1 MPTNTQITPTHPPQF
16 VEVFPIKTDALP
28 PLTAYRLKL
37 VGELPAADQNK
48 LGGRLASRLRT
59 LYPGYWIW
67 ANSRLISDTPPPSMK
82 LLITLDELRAE
93 QYNTY
98 GWIDALEEDYAWGAA
113 PEAIVDYVLRGPLA
127 SLDEKINEALAKTA
141 YGIKNTLVE
150 REYRARAWEV
160 DGQPTLSLAVVT
172 RLLYE
177 PELQAYADTLKDPD
191 ALIGL
196 WVADKSSTAI
206 GEIVKIVGQIKDN
219 RDRLIGL
226 AQRDT
231 MRELI
236 ASAPDEALVVRVQ
249 IAYQD
254 FDYVSSALRLLV
266 RVEDA
271 EKFDIKPQM
280 VERALSLQ
288 PSMRAQMIKVV
299 SDIVKGANL
308 IDKAYST
315 VEKAAL
321 FASSKPEV
329 NLRFGDNKTRQ
340 LDPDKLPRDFH
351 MLGAYMHM
359 PKFERA
365 PIRVVVVNTLAGDDD
380 VAFFLEALKRAMSRE
395 YHFELAIVRERKVRV
410 VSQPNLESAVRLLGK
425 EDADLTI
432 VFLAEDEVEDE
443 DEAVGDRY
451 ARTQTIGRGLPC
463 LIIHETTMHKPES
476 MPDIVMGLIARAG
489 NIPYLLDE
497 PLQYADRVIGLHIVR
512 QSKRDGDFVT
522 GITRIYK
529 PDGALMRAVIAGSAA
544 QEGEGIPDA
553 LMEKLLP
560 PEYIKGKRVI
570 LHHDG
575 KIKREVM
582 WALQSWEDETGST
595 LMPVEIVRRGIPR
608 LYSFRA
614 GKIEPPEW
622 GSTFRLSDTEAFLV
636 TSFAPADIT
645 PQPLHI
651 RVEPPLTI
659 DQALQSVMAFSL
671 FHYGS
676 LRLPKLPVTI
686 HHADLI
692 EGSILRGVMPTP
704 FESDVPFWL

>member
-1 MPTNTQITPTHPPQF
+1 MPTPTPTTPVPAPQF
-16 VEVFPIKTDALP
+16 VEVFPIKVDTLP

-37 VGELPAADQNK
+37 VGDLPTADQNK
-48 LGGRLASRLRT
+48 LGVRLASRLRAA
-59 LYPGYWIW
+59 YPGYWIW
-67 ANSRLISDTPPPSMK
+67 ANSRLITDTPPSSMK
-82 LLITLDELRAE
+82 LLVTLDELRAE

-98 GWIDALEEDYAWGAA
+98 GWIDALEEDYAWAA
-113 PEAIVDYVLRGPLA
+113 SPEAVTDYVMRGPLA
-127 SLDEKINEALAKTA
+127 ALEPSINDALAKTA

-160 DGQPTLSLAVVT
+160 NGQPALSLAVVS

-177 PELQAYADTLKDPD
+177 PELGAYAKALKDPD
-191 ALIGL
+191 QLIGL
-196 WVADKSSTAI
+196 WVADTSSTAV
-206 GEIVKIVGQIKDN
+206 GEISKVLGPLKDH
-219 RDRLIGL
+219 RDRLVAL

-231 MRELI
+231 MREQI
-236 ASAPDEALVVRVQ
+236 AQSPDETLVVRVQ
-249 IAYQD
+249 VAYQD
-254 FDYVSSALRLLV
+254 FDYVSTALRLLV

-288 PSMRAQMIKVV
+288 PAMRAQMIKVV
-299 SDIVKGANL
+299 SDIVKNAGL

-315 VEKAAL
+315 VEHVAL
-321 FASSKPEV
+321 FVSSNPNV
-329 NLRFGDNKTRQ
+329 NLRFGDDKTRL
-340 LDPDKLPRDFH
+340 LDPDKLPRDFLT
-351 MLGAYMHM
+351 LGAHTTL
-359 PKFERA
+359 PKFERT
-365 PIRVVVVNTLAGDDD
+365 PIKVVVINTLAGDDD
-380 VAFFLEALKRAMSRE
+380 VAFFLEALKRAMSRD
-395 YHFELAIVRERKVRV
+395 YHFELEIVRERKVRV
-410 VSQPNLESAVRLLGK
+410 VSQANLESAVRLLGK
-425 EDADLTI
+425 EEADLTL

-489 NIPYLLDE
+489 NIPYLLEE
-497 PLQYADRVIGLHIVR
+497 PLRYADRVIGLHVVR
-512 QSKRDGDFVT
+512 QTKRDGDYVT
-522 GITRIYK
+522 GIARIYK

-544 QEGEGIPDA
+544 QAGEGLPTA
-553 LMEKLLP
+553 LLEKLLP
-560 PEYIKGKRVI
+560 PEYIKGKRVM

-575 KIKREVM
+575 RIKRDVLR
-582 WALQSWEDETGST
+582 ALQSWERDNDAVM
-595 LMPVEIVRRGIPR
+595 MPVEMVRRGIPR

-614 GKIEPPEW
+614 GKIEPPAW
-622 GSTFRLSDTEAFLV
+622 GSTFRLSDTDAFLV

-651 RVEPPLTI
+651 RVEPPLTV
-659 DQALQSVMAFSL
+659 DQAIHSVMTFSL

-692 EGSILRGVMPTP
+692 EGAILRGVMPVP
-704 FESDVPFWL
+704 FQSEVPFWL